1 MNMDITVPKKKHLRS
16 LPKTHHSD
24 KVENDIMVF
33 NRLTLNKMLKN
44 KGSVLD
50 VESYKWLS

>member
-1 MNMDITVPKKKHLRS
+1 MNMDIAIPKKKHLRL
-16 LPKTHHSD
+16 LPKTHYSD

>member
-16 LPKTHHSD
+16 LPKTHHSN